1 MRMAQAERR
10 TGTHKSERELRSELN
25 DAQLETL
32 NELER
37 FGWQLKFVRRPLFQ
51 PSIPV
56 VFDGDRK
63 HYAVLEPDGTL
74 NEHPAFTI
82 REG

>member
-10 TGTHKSERELRSELN
+10 TGTHKSGRELRSELN

-37 FGWQLKFVRRPLFQ
+37 FGWQL
-51 PSIPV
+51 
-56 VFDGDRK
+56 RK
-63 HYAVLEPDGTL
+63 V
-74 NEHPAFTI
+74 
-82 REG
+82 

>member
-10 TGTHKSERELRSELN
+10 TGTHKSGRELRNELN

-37 FGWQLKFVRRPLFQ
+37 FGWQLKFIRRPMFQ

-63 HYAVLEPDGTL
+63 TFGVLEADGTL
-74 NEHPAFTI
+74 NEHPPFTI
-82 REG
+82 RHD

>member
-10 TGTHKSERELRSELN
+10 TGTHKSGRELRSELN

-63 HYAVLEPDGTL
+63 RYAVLEPDGTL

>member
-10 TGTHKSERELRSELN
+10 TGTHKSGRELRSELN

>member
-10 TGTHKSERELRSELN
+10 TGTHKSGRELRSELN

-37 FGWQLKFVRRPLFQ
+37 FGWQLKFIRRPMFQ